1 MENMFLYQGRQVFW
15 TESEGGEVE
24 VRVPSV
30 FFIDPDTYEHLLDMA
45 EEDSIWKNQC
55 RKAWDKI
62 IKTHMLH

>member
-15 TESEGGEVE
+15 GIGPAGYIE

-30 FFIDPDTYEHLLDMA
+30 FFIDPDTYEVLLDMA

-55 RKAWDKI
+55 RKAWDRI
-62 IKTHMLH
+62 VKTHMLH